1 MFRTISGST
10 YEADPQNKKIRRL
23 YGKLP
28 STDRQGLDGD
38 WKTYHS
44 LSEVVVGHPVI
55 IVWELVVVSKEP
67 VARSTVT
74 SLIKEIVEESKLS

>member
-1 MFRTISGST
+1 MMFRTISGST
-10 YEADPQNKKIRRL
+10 YEVDPQNKKIRRL

-38 WKTYHS
+38 WKTYHD
-44 LSEVVVGHPVI
+44 LSRIVVGQPVI
-55 IVWELVVVSKEP
+55 IVWEMAGDIAK
-67 VARSTVT
+67 STVT